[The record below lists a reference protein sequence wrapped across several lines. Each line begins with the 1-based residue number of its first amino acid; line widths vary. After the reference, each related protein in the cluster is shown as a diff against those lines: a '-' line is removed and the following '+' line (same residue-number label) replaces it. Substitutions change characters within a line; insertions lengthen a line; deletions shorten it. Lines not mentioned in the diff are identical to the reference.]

1 MTGNGFK
8 HLRDELVHQGSV
20 VGFYD
25 GWFADPDGNEFRRD
39 VVRHPG
45 AASAV
50 AIDGDPTQPG
60 EGVHVY
66 LVRQYRGPIDLE
78 LWEIPAGKLDV
89 EGEPP
94 EDTVVRELAEEIG
107 RRPNRVEPLLRFHH
121 SPGFCDELQFIYLA
135 WDLEEVPTET
145 DGIEEEHM
153 VTKRVALADAVAMAM
168 DGRITDGKSVA
179 ALLAAARRLGV

>member
-1 MTGNGFK
+1 MTAEFR
-8 HLRDELVHQGSV
+8 HLRDELIHQGAV

-25 GWFADPDGNEFRRD
+25 SWFADPNGREFRRD

-50 AIDGDPTQPG
+50 AIDGDVDGPP
-60 EGVHVY
+60 EALRVY
-66 LVRQYRGPIDLE
+66 LVRQYRAPIDDH
-78 LWEIPAGKLDV
+78 LWEIPAGKLDIP
-89 EGEPP
+89 GEPP
-94 EDTVVRELAEEIG
+94 QDTVVRELAEEIG
-107 RRPNRVEPLLRFHH
+107 RRPGHVEPLLRFHH

-135 WDLEEVPTET
+135 WDLEEVPSAT

-153 VTKRVALADAVAMAM
+153 QVACVPFSDAIAMAT

-179 ALLAAARRLGV
+179 ALLAAARRFNL